1 MCAGMAYNKGSTAR
15 QSLAQADRRE
25 SAIPRRRRRTASE
38 GAVGKFSRKEVKKP
52 AKFYSGNIKAN
63 KCSFFGKIDLFA
75 KKKRKIGRNILKM
88 DLHF

>member
-25 SAIPRRRRRTASE
+25 SAIPPRRRRRTASE
-38 GAVGKFSRKEVKKP
+38 GAAGKFSRKEVKKP

-75 KKKRKIGRNILKM
+75 KKSGKSAGI
-88 DLHF
+88 F